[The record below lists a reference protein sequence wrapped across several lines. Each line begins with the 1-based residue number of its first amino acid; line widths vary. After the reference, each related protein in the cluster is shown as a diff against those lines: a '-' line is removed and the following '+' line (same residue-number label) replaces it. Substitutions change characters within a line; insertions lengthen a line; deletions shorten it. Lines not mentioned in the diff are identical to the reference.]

1 MTHKVHSLLL
11 FVARMTQLDDL
22 YGNAIGQL
30 VSKTHRTIH
39 KCSTSLHIHTNLL
52 FLSLAL
58 APLTM
63 CGPIRSAVID
73 RDVTSNIDPP
83 NPSNTSA
90 PYGTRLWNMCLRAG
104 YFASAWNWNQILE
117 TNNTCWNSC
126 SLKD

>member
-1 MTHKVHSLLL
+1 MAMPLASLSVKLIAPYTNAALVYIYKYTLL
-11 FVARMTQLDDL
+11 F
-22 YGNAIGQL
+22 
-30 VSKTHRTIH
+30 
-39 KCSTSLHIHTNLL
+39 

-63 CGPIRSAVID
+63 CGPIRSAVIE

-104 YFASAWNWNQILE
+104 YFASVWNWNQMLE
-117 TNNTCWNSC
+117 ANKTPVGIQVH
-126 SLKD
+126 